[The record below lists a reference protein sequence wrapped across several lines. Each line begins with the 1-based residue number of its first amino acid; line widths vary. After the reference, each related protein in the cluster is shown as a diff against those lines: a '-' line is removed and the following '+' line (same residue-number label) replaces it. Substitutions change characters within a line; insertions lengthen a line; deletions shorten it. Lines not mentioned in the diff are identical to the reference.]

1 MKRLVVLVAT
11 VFFCASSAFAWD
23 SESFVGDAYSYE
35 PIMRMSLNSK
45 LTVASDSSG
54 SIDGTSKDSVDLMS
68 LVPSSVTG
76 TLSFARNVSYT
87 FQGVKYTTPDIQQ
100 LTSFTPRASGFDYV
114 YLPFPEY
121 EELESFGGYTYGD
134 LYFMAGDISLN
145 FDVTGG
151 PTTVEFDAV
160 LKSYFNSTVDW
171 SEYFGPFNSGTVK
184 LKVNEQ
190 VIDSNAS
197 TYRNGSLIYTSP
209 TPITSISRCIDYPT
223 NFALN
228 IPTTKDAFTL
238 ILWGGFYDSYCNVS
252 FLSGSTVLDSFNDD
266 AQQSINDHESVESQW
281 TGSMTS
287 NFDALDPESFT
298 YPDGLVSGFSLITG
312 IFNDLWNGM
321 GEFKILYVFPLT
333 LGIML
338 LVIGKLSK
346 FAGGG
351 SSSRKSGD
359 DGA

>member
-1 MKRLVVLVAT
+1 MKRFLALAVAVLS
-11 VFFCASSAFAWD
+11 CASSAFAWD
-23 SESFVGDAYSYE
+23 SETFVGDFYSYE
-35 PIMRMSLNSK
+35 PVKFMSLDHD
-45 LTVASDSSG
+45 LMVASNTSG
-54 SIDGTSKDSVDLMS
+54 SIDGTSKDSIDIIN

-76 TLSFARNVSYT
+76 TLSFARDVSYT
-87 FQGVKYTTPDIQQ
+87 FQGVKYKIPDIHQ
-100 LTSFTPRASGFDYV
+100 LTSFTPMASGFDTTS
-114 YLPFPEY
+114 LLFPAY
-121 EELESFGGYTYGD
+121 EERESFGGYTYGH
-134 LYFMAGDISLN
+134 LYLMSGGISLN

-160 LKSYFNSTVDW
+160 LSPYFNSYVDE
-171 SEYFGPFNSGTVK
+171 SHHFSSFYSGTVK
-184 LKVNEQ
+184 LKVNDQ
-190 VIDSNAS
+190 VVDSNSS

-209 TPITSISRCIDYPT
+209 SPITSISLCIDYPT
-223 NFALN
+223 NLVST
-228 IPTTKDAFTL
+228 IPTSKDAFSLT
-238 ILWGGFYDSYCNVS
+238 IWGGFYNSYCKVS
-252 FLSGSTVLDSFNDD
+252 FLSGSSVLDSFNDD

-298 YPDGLVSGFSLITG
+298 YPGGLISGFSLITG

-346 FAGGG
+346 FAGHG
-351 SSSRKSGD
+351 SSARKSGD